1 MQKRKGRKEIYFRP
15 LYDFLCKYGH
25 CNFDVMY
32 CYFERRTMGVS
43 TEKTNNSFWTLICTL
58 FIFTKL
64 YENIVLA
71 KGEDIKYGTSGDVL
85 NISV

>member
-1 MQKRKGRKEIYFRP
+1 
-15 LYDFLCKYGH
+15 
-25 CNFDVMY
+25 
-32 CYFERRTMGVS
+32 MGVS